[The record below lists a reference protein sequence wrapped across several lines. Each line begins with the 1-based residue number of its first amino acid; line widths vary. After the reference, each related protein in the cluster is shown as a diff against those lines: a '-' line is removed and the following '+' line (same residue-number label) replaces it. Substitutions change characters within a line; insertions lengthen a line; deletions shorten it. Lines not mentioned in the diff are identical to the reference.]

1 FSSNYSPHEGEKK
14 KKKKKKKHLRI
25 RHMGIQNLLRFLK
38 PFIGPVHI
46 RKYAGKR
53 VGIDAYSWLHK
64 GAYSCSLELCL
75 DMPGEAARRYLNYF
89 MHHINLLRHYNI
101 MPVVVFDG
109 GNIPCKFATEHERH
123 RQHNLEANFELAQEK
138 LKQGNTTGAIEL
150 FQKAVRVTPLMAHKL
165 IQILRSE
172 DVEFIVAPYEADA
185 QLAYLSSLKPD
196 QGGIAAVIT
205 EDSDLIAYGCQAIIF
220 KMDRYGNGEEILMDR
235 VFKSASDGLS
245 FKDFDKELL
254 TGMCVLAGCDFLPSI
269 PGIGIKRA
277 YSFVS
282 KYKNL
287 DRVSPFVPF
296 LCLNILILYIS
307 LYMYIYH
314 IFHLNFLLAT
324 ALSSFNFMFFLPRAM
339 QVLSVLRLDKRYK
352 MPEDYCKSFRKAVAV
367 FHHARVYDMA
377 TRALKHLKPL
387 EEKHLEFLNGD
398 LDLLGPELP
407 QSVAAAVAEGKL
419 NPITM
424 QQFDCLPKVEMCS
437 ESVSVLSYY
446 RTSGDELRIS
456 FTEESCITM
465 CSSEQDHEEHIEDKL
480 VVAREA
486 ALDQKYIKE
495 AFALGMLV
503 APAECH
509 QVMELEVDKASVP
522 DNNPFK
528 KRKLEKSSSQEDG
541 RRAAQAVVTQ
551 DENSLGTV
559 CSSPQSQESVESKPK
574 KSTPIGKEKTRRRRP
589 KTKSENK
596 SAGIKKN
603 GILKFFQPL

>member
-1 FSSNYSPHEGEKK
+1 MFSSNYSPHENKKKK

-38 PFIGPVHI
+38 PFIRPVHI

-64 GAYSCSLELCL
+64 GAYSCSMELCL

-89 MHHINLLRHYNI
+89 MHHINLLRHYKI

-109 GNIPCKFATEHERH
+109 GSIPCKSATDHERH
-123 RQHNLEANFELAQEK
+123 RRREANFELAKEK
-138 LKQGNTTGAIEL
+138 LKQGNTAGAIEL
-150 FQKAVRVTPLMAHKL
+150 FQKAVHVTPLMAHKL

-196 QGGIAAVIT
+196 QGGIAGVIT

-220 KMDRYGNGEEILMDR
+220 KMDRYGNGEEILMDK

-287 DRVSPFVPF
+287 DRV
-296 LCLNILILYIS
+296 
-307 LYMYIYH
+307 
-314 IFHLNFLLAT
+314 
-324 ALSSFNFMFFLPRAM
+324 
-339 QVLSVLRLDKRYK
+339 LSVLRLDKRYK
-352 MPEDYCKSFRKAVAV
+352 MPEDYCESFRKAVAV

-424 QQFDCLPKVEMCS
+424 QHFDYLPNAEMCS
-437 ESVSVLSYY
+437 ESVSVRSYY

-456 FTEESCITM
+456 FTEGSCITM

-480 VVAREA
+480 IVARET

-528 KRKLEKSSSQEDG
+528 KRKLEKSSSQKDDQ
-541 RRAAQAVVTQ
+541 RAALAVVTQ

-559 CSSPQSQESVESKPK
+559 CSSPQSQESVESKPN
-574 KSTPIGKEKTRRRRP
+574 KSTSIGKDKTRRGRP
-589 KTKSENK
+589 KMKNENK